1 MRKYSMPAAYILLN
15 SKPNSEMEIINKI
28 KEIMKNVSQPANYE
42 IQGVYG
48 VYDIVAKVEGG
59 NMEDIRDT
67 LGKIRRVDKIT
78 STITMLVN
86 EEQEI

>member
-1 MRKYSMPAAYILLN
+1 M
-15 SKPNSEMEIINKI
+15 KI
-28 KEIMKNVSQPANYE
+28 DTQLTNYE

-48 VYDIVAKVEGG
+48 VYDIVVKLECKT
-59 NMEDIRDT
+59 MEDVRNT
-67 LGKIRRVDKIT
+67 LGMIRRIDKIV

>member
-1 MRKYSMPAAYILLN
+1 MPAAYILLN
-15 SKPNSEMEIINKI
+15 SKPDSEMEIINNI
-28 KEIMKNVSQPANYE
+28 KNIMKSNSQFKYE

-48 VYDIVAKVEGG
+48 VYDIVVKVECEK
-59 NMEDIRDT
+59 MEDVRNT
-67 LGKIRRVDKIT
+67 LGKIRRIDKIV

>member
-1 MRKYSMPAAYILLN
+1 MPAAYILLN
-15 SKPNSEMEIINKI
+15 SKPDSEIEIINNI
-28 KEIMKNVSQPANYE
+28 KEIMRNNSGFKYE

-48 VYDIVAKVEGG
+48 VYDIVVKVECD
-59 NMEDIRDT
+59 NMEDVRNT
-67 LGKIRRVDKIT
+67 LSKIRRIDKIV

>member
-1 MRKYSMPAAYILLN
+1 MTTAYILLN
-15 SKPNSEMEIINKI
+15 SQPNSEVEIISKI
-28 KEIMKNVSQPANYE
+28 KEIVKGGQSVKYE

-48 VYDIVAKVEGG
+48 VYDIIVKVECES
-59 NMEDIRDT
+59 MDDIRNE
-67 LGKIRRVDKIT
+67 LLKIRRVNKIV

>member
-1 MRKYSMPAAYILLN
+1 VPTAYILLN
-15 SKPNSEMEIINKI
+15 SQPNSEVEIISKI
-28 KEIMKNVSQPANYE
+28 KEIIKDDQSVKYE

-48 VYDIVAKVEGG
+48 VYDIIVKVERES
-59 NMEDIRDT
+59 MDDIRNT
-67 LGKIRRVDKIT
+67 LLKIRRVNKIV

>member
-1 MRKYSMPAAYILLN
+1 MHSAYILLN
-15 SKPNSEMEIINKI
+15 IKPNSENEIISEVK
-28 KEIMKNVSQPANYE
+28 KIMKNNGISGYE

-48 VYDIVAKVEGG
+48 VYDIVIKVQGSTMAEVS
-59 NMEDIRDT
+59 DAV
-67 LGKIRRVDKIT
+67 GKIRRINKIV

>member
-1 MRKYSMPAAYILLN
+1 MPTAYILLN
-15 SKPNSEMEIINKI
+15 SQPNSESEIISKI
-28 KEIMKNVSQPANYE
+28 NEVMKGSQSVKYE

-48 VYDIVAKVEGG
+48 VYDIIAKVECES
-59 NMEDIRDT
+59 MEDVRNV
-67 LGKIRRVDKIT
+67 LGKIRRVNKIV

>member
-1 MRKYSMPAAYILLN
+1 MVMPTAYILLN
-15 SKPNSEMEIINKI
+15 SQPNSEIEIISKI
-28 KEIMKNVSQPANYE
+28 NEIMAGQSVKYE

-48 VYDIVAKVEGG
+48 VYDIIAKIECG
-59 NMEDIRDT
+59 NMEAIRNM
-67 LGKIRRVDKIT
+67 LGKIRQVNKII

>member
-1 MRKYSMPAAYILLN
+1 MPTAYILLN
-15 SKPNSEMEIINKI
+15 SKPDSEVEIINNI
-28 KEIMKNVSQPANYE
+28 KEIMKNNNQFKYE

-48 VYDIVAKVEGG
+48 VYDIVVKVECEK
-59 NMEDIRDT
+59 MEDVRDT
-67 LGKIRRVDKIT
+67 LGKIRRIDKIV

>member
-1 MRKYSMPAAYILLN
+1 MPAAYVLLN
-15 SKPNSEMEIINKI
+15 SKPDSEVEIINKI
-28 KEIMKNVSQPANYE
+28 KEIMKSDTQLVNYE

-48 VYDIVAKVEGG
+48 VYDIVVKLECKT
-59 NMEDIRDT
+59 MEDVRNI
-67 LGKIRRVDKIT
+67 LAKIRRIDKIV

>member
-1 MRKYSMPAAYILLN
+1 MPSAYILLN
-15 SKPNSEMEIINKI
+15 SKPDSEVEIINNI
-28 KEIMKNVSQPANYE
+28 KEIMKNNPQFKYE

-48 VYDIVAKVEGG
+48 VYDIVVKVECEK
-59 NMEDIRDT
+59 MEDVRNT
-67 LGKIRRVDKIT
+67 LSKIRRIDKIV

>member
-1 MRKYSMPAAYILLN
+1 MCDMPTAYILLN
-15 SKPNSEMEIINKI
+15 SKPDSEAGIINDI
-28 KEIMKNVSQPANYE
+28 KEIMKSNSKFKYE

-48 VYDIVAKVEGG
+48 VYDMVVRVECDI
-59 NMEDIRDT
+59 MEDVRNI
-67 LGKIRRVDKIT
+67 LGKIRRVDNIV